1 MKKHLVPK
9 TRTFLIVLAAF
20 ILLVLLLI
28 IGSTAGGAAVLSAQ
42 VVSTPEE
49 RVAFLQECGWEVD
62 IQSEQTQTIHI
73 PETFSEIY
81 ESYNDLQRQQ
91 GYDLTSYAG
100 LDCTLYT
107 YTVTNYPDTGQ
118 TVQANLYVYKNRV
131 IGGDVHST
139 NLNGFMI
146 GLT

>member
-1 MKKHLVPK
+1 M
-9 TRTFLIVLAAF
+9 LAAF
-20 ILLVLLLI
+20 ILLALLLI
-28 IGSTAGGAAVLSAQ
+28 TGSTAGGAAVLSAQ

-49 RVAFLQECGWEVD
+49 RAAFLLECGWEVD

-73 PETFSEIY
+73 PETFSAIY
-81 ESYNDLQRQQ
+81 ESYNDLQLQQ
-91 GYDLTSYAG
+91 GYDLKPYAG

-107 YTVTNYPDTGQ
+107 YTVTNYPDKGQ
-118 TVQANLYVYKNRV
+118 TVLVNLYVYKNRI

>member
-1 MKKHLVPK
+1 M
-9 TRTFLIVLAAF
+9 LAAF
-20 ILLVLLLI
+20 ILLALLLMV
-28 IGSTAGGAAVLSAQ
+28 GSAAGGAAVLSAQ

-49 RVAFLQECGWEVD
+49 RAAFLRECGWEVD

-73 PETFSEIY
+73 PETFSDVY
-81 ESYNDLQRQQ
+81 QSYNDLQLQQ
-91 GYDLTSYAG
+91 GYDLRPYAG

-107 YTVTNYPDTGQ
+107 YTVTNYPDQGQ
-118 TVQANLYVYKNRV
+118 TVLVNLCVYKNRV

-146 GLT
+146 GLK

>member
-1 MKKHLVPK
+1 MKKHLAPK

-20 ILLVLLLI
+20 ILLALLLMV
-28 IGSTAGGAAVLSAQ
+28 GSAAGGAAVLSAQ

-49 RVAFLQECGWEVD
+49 RAAFLRECGWEVD

-73 PETFSEIY
+73 PETFSDVY
-81 ESYNDLQRQQ
+81 QSYNDLQLQQ
-91 GYDLTSYAG
+91 GYDLRPYAG

-107 YTVTNYPDTGQ
+107 YTVTNYPDQGQ
-118 TVQANLYVYKNRV
+118 TVLVNLCVYKNRV

-146 GLT
+146 GLK

>member
-1 MKKHLVPK
+1 MKKHLAPK

-20 ILLVLLLI
+20 ILLALLLI

-100 LDCTLYT
+100 LDCTLYI
-107 YTVTNYPDTGQ
+107 YTVTNYPDEGQ

>member
-1 MKKHLVPK
+1 M
-9 TRTFLIVLAAF
+9 LAAF
-20 ILLVLLLI
+20 ILLALLLI
-28 IGSTAGGAAVLSAQ
+28 IGSTAGGAAVLAAQ

-49 RVAFLQECGWEVD
+49 RAEFLQERGWEVD

-81 ESYNDLQRQQ
+81 ESYNDLQLQQ
-91 GYDLTSYAG
+91 GYDLKPYAG

-107 YTVTNYPDTGQ
+107 YAVTNYPDKDQ
-118 TVQANLYVYKNRV
+118 TVLVNLYVYKNRV